1 MYASPKMIDFEI
13 WFSGLNNPVVL
24 TVFLSCFFCI
34 LIWINHQTGQISLHK
49 IKYET
54 KIVAKDIVLWI
65 FILCRHLGIPF
76 GLMIS
81 ATGPLMLFFSEM
93 DAQGGVA
100 FVTDPGSID
109 GASQLVMSSIF
120 FGMIFAGLGFFIS
133 SKYRHALQEQRK
145 NKPSVL
151 STAITIILMMLVT
164 YWLILSDSDAL
175 LSSPSLFALAWIG
188 LIMILAV
195 SFSNSEN
202 RFQLLAKASLFGAL
216 ITTIL
221 GLIIQYSSQGIGIVL
236 AFSGVTFGLFAYIC
250 IYMFSYCYDCVDQVK
265 PDRMSWHWIEAYAFI
280 LFMFLAPAT
289 AKDVI
294 FADEQASQIERLEQ
308 RIEQLENSRAINL
321 ESKE

>member
-1 MYASPKMIDFEI
+1 MHMSLTMIDTANWLSTLVHETSI
-13 WFSGLNNPVVL
+13 
-24 TVFLSCFFCI
+24 TIFLSYIFCV
-34 LIWINHQTGQISLHK
+34 LVWVNQQTDQISLHR
-49 IKYET
+49 IKHET
-54 KIVAKDIVLWI
+54 KIVAKDIVLWG
-65 FILCRHLGIPF
+65 FILFRHLGIPI
-76 GLMIS
+76 GLLVS
-81 ATGPLMLFFSEM
+81 AVGPLRIFLNLDELG
-93 DAQGGVA
+93 ALELVA
-100 FVTDPGSID
+100 SPGLVDIY
-109 GASQLVMSSIF
+109 SQLVMTSIF
-120 FGMIFAGLGFFIS
+120 YGMIFAGLGFFIS
-133 SKYRHALQEQRK
+133 SKFQHLIEDRRK
-145 NKPSVL
+145 NKVSVL
-151 STAITIILMMLVT
+151 SVVITNIFIIFGPMLLAFDGQLDT
-164 YWLILSDSDAL
+164 LF
-175 LSSPSLFALAWIG
+175 SSPSLFALAWVG

-250 IYMFSYCYDCVDQVK
+250 IYMFSYCYDCVAQVK

>member
-1 MYASPKMIDFEI
+1 MYVSPKMIYFEM
-13 WFSGLNNPVVL
+13 WFSGLTL
-24 TVFLSCFFCI
+24 TLFLSCFFCI

-65 FILCRHLGIPF
+65 FILFRHLGMPI

-81 ATGPLMLFFSEM
+81 AIGPIKLFFGVM
-93 DAQGGVA
+93 DAQGGIA
-100 FVTDPGSID
+100 FDDPGGID
-109 GASQLVMSSIF
+109 AASQIVMSSIF

-133 SKYRHALQEQRK
+133 SKYRHAPKEQRK

-151 STAITIILMMLVT
+151 STAITIILMMLVN
-164 YWLILSDSDAL
+164 YWLVLSDSDAL
-175 LSSPSLFALAWIG
+175 LSSPSLFALALIG

-236 AFSGVTFGLFAYIC
+236 AFSGVIFGLFAYIC
-250 IYMFSYCYDCVDQVK
+250 IYMFSYCYDCVAQVK

>member
-1 MYASPKMIDFEI
+1 MIDFEM
-13 WFSGLNNPVVL
+13 WFSGLTL
-24 TVFLSCFFCI
+24 TLFLSCFFCI

-65 FILCRHLGIPF
+65 FILFRHLGMPI

-81 ATGPLMLFFSEM
+81 AIGPIKLFFGVM
-93 DAQGGVA
+93 DAQGGIA
-100 FVTDPGSID
+100 FDDPGGID
-109 GASQLVMSSIF
+109 AASQIVMSSIF

-133 SKYRHALQEQRK
+133 SKYRHAPKEQRK

-151 STAITIILMMLVT
+151 STAITIILMMSVN
-164 YWLILSDSDAL
+164 YWLVLSDSDAL
-175 LSSPSLFALAWIG
+175 LSSPSLFALALIG

-221 GLIIQYSSQGIGIVL
+221 GLIIQYSSQGIGIIL
-236 AFSGVTFGLFAYIC
+236 AFSGVIFGLFAYIC
-250 IYMFSYCYDCVDQVK
+250 IYMFSYCYDCVAQVK